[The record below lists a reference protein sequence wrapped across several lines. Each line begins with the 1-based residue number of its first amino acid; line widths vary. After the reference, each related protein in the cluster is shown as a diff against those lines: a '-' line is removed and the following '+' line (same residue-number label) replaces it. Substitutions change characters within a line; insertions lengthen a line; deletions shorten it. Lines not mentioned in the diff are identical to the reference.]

1 MDDRNI
7 VKLGSNFF
15 ETAKIG
21 GKLMPN
27 KHFSNLKM
35 LSESLFYDT
44 RDLDRRAD
52 STSEKDDYGQ
62 MRVPGDWRFSAW
74 SSAWSWMGLSTA
86 LAYPLTGAL
95 LTLSFGAVPVM
106 IGFLIS
112 VVLVG
117 IGVYYTSV
125 KSANEGIGKDLMSRA
140 SYGYVG
146 SVVNTLFVGIYLAI
160 LFSLETSV
168 IARSLHELLPF
179 IPFPILVLGIVG
191 LFVPLGIYGMVW
203 ISKIQTFT
211 FILYLVGI
219 ALVFIGLYNGWS
231 EMASAAF
238 ATDWWKVN
246 PNNVP
251 VSWLTIMAATGAWMG
266 AFGFM
271 NIFAVTDITRMTR
284 RSEKKKGAFMQV
296 IINSIINTFL
306 IGAMGIFFLASSK
319 GVNPDPGVTF
329 VWVLGPL
336 GLILVLITQLRGN
349 VMNMYLGTLAFGNV
363 IAQLSKKSYLRSWLL
378 VPFVAI
384 GYFMVVSPFLQ
395 YFSAIATFAGV
406 LFAAWV
412 GSMFGELLL
421 VRPLFNIP
429 RWSEIRRA
437 YLPDFN
443 WVGFLSMTLP
453 IIFGMLATFG
463 VLGEA
468 LRALS
473 VFVTLILSFV
483 LPLVIATILGK
494 EKTVRQ
500 YFKRLPDVPNSK
512 DELMTCSVIGTTE
525 HKSDFVLCPFHDGK
539 WISSTACATELKCKK
554 ICQTSSIP
562 SAAVGDMNI

>member
-1 MDDRNI
+1 MRTKDI
-7 VKLGSNFF
+7 SKFQ
-15 ETAKIG
+15 TT
-21 GKLMPN
+21 
-27 KHFSNLKM
+27 
-35 LSESLFYDT
+35 SESLFYDT
-44 RDLDRRAD
+44 RDLARRAD

-62 MRVPGDWRFSAW
+62 RRVPGDWRFSAW

-117 IGVYYTSV
+117 LGVYYTSV

-146 SVVNTLFVGIYLAI
+146 SVINTLFVGIYLAI

-179 IPFPILVLGIVG
+179 IPFALLVLIIIA
-191 LFVPLGIYGMVW
+191 LFIPLGIYGMVW

-211 FILYLVGI
+211 FVLYVVGI

-231 EMASAAF
+231 EMTNAAF
-238 ATDWWKVN
+238 TEEWWKIN

-251 VSWLTIMAATGAWMG
+251 VSWLTIMAAAGAWMG

-284 RSEKKKGAFMQV
+284 RSERKKGAFLQV

-349 VMNMYLGTLAFGNV
+349 VMNMYLGTLAFANV
-363 IAQLSKKSYLRSWLL
+363 IAQLSKKSYLRSLL
-378 VPFVAI
+378 LLPFVAI
-384 GYFMVVSPFLQ
+384 GYIMVVSPFLQ
-395 YFSAIATFAGV
+395 YFAAIATFAGV

-443 WVGFLSMTLP
+443 WIGFVSIIVP

-463 VLGEA
+463 VLGEV
-468 LRALS
+468 LRASS
-473 VFVTLILSFV
+473 VFATLILSFV
-483 LPLVIATILGK
+483 LPLVIAITLGK
-494 EKTVRQ
+494 EKTFRQ
-500 YFKRLPDVPNSK
+500 YFKRIPDVPTTSK
-512 DELMTCSVIGTTE
+512 DELMTCSVIGATK
-525 HKSDFVLCPFHDGK
+525 HKSDFVLCPFHQGQ
-539 WISSTACATELKCKK
+539 WISSTACATEVKCKK
-554 ICQTSSIP
+554 MCHTPSIP
-562 SAAVGDMNI
+562 TVAVEDVNI